1 MKREL
6 AHPQAYESPTSD
18 VIIIRTESLVCTTS
32 PDPGTGEG
40 GGGNEEYPE

>member
-6 AHPQAYESPTSD
+6 VHPQVYESPKSD
-18 VIIIRTESLVCTTS
+18 VILIRTESLICTS
-32 PDPGTGEG
+32 PDPGSGEG